1 MSSSG
6 SPPSHVPSRPA
17 RRSLWALALLCTGFV
32 ISRRIGA
39 AWPESMLAQ
48 SVPWFAAACVLVAA
62 GLWARGA
69 ACRVL
74 LAAAVVAAGA
84 GWFAARV
91 HELPRDALGA
101 MLDHGS
107 LAPPAVVTLRGIAA
121 DSPRKREAERGEFD
135 APPARPSWAFDLLTE
150 SIETSRGTRRVSG
163 RVRVFVAGDAPEV
176 RAGQRVEVI
185 GALEPVRTLGN
196 PGEYDLRA
204 WAAQEGVAGTLN
216 APGRSLVRVIEPP
229 RGAARVHAAWLA
241 WRSAMR
247 QRAEAAL
254 GSRAS
259 AARASATGDAAA
271 DENDEES
278 RRARALLR
286 SLLLGERDPEL
297 RDVQAAFRGLGLVHL
312 VAISGFNLAVMAF
325 IALFLLRLSGDR
337 GWIEPAALAL
347 LVAAYM
353 IVLPA
358 ETPIIR
364 SGLMVLAFLLI
375 DATGRRYDRLT
386 TLGWIGCALVLWRPL
401 DAWSLG
407 FQLSMGVTGLLL
419 WQGDRFTV
427 RLFGA
432 PLRGLVPDRSRGAAA
447 MARRGLRAAIG
458 AGKSLCATTLLCWAA
473 AAPVVIWQTG
483 MLSPLA
489 PVTTIIVLPLVT
501 LVLWVGYIVLLVGV
515 LVPAAGEGAAGA
527 LDLLAAFLIDVV
539 LALDALPG
547 TTLHLP
553 RVGWV
558 WAVCA
563 AACVLWW
570 CARGRANSRRGWA
583 VSAVLLAWLVAQVWL
598 GPRLAVGRDVALR
611 VDALAVGDGTC
622 MVVRDG
628 RGEAML
634 WDCGSLMPRV
644 GERVVARAL
653 RELGAGTVRTAVI
666 THSDIDHCS
675 GLVDVVA
682 PLGVRVV
689 LVSRVFAD
697 GAERAPW
704 GASGRLLAALR
715 DRGVE
720 VRAVGAGDSFAV
732 GAARVEFVW
741 PPEGYVPRLVNDA
754 SLVARVSVQTEA
766 GERFALLTGDI
777 GPQSIARL
785 LEEGD
790 AGRLAGASILEIPHH
805 GSVNDAAL
813 EFVRRAGAAAALQS
827 TGRERARREEWGPL
841 AAGRA
846 WKVTARDGAAW
857 AEVLRDGG
865 VRAGSAR
872 K

>member
-1 MSSSG
+1 
-6 SPPSHVPSRPA
+6 
-17 RRSLWALALLCTGFV
+17 
-32 ISRRIGA
+32 
-39 AWPESMLAQ
+39 MLAQ

-101 MLDHGS
+101 MLDHDP
-107 LAPPAVVTLRGIAA
+107 LAPPAVVTIRGIAA

-135 APPARPSWAFDLLTE
+135 APPARPSWAFDLLAE
-150 SIETSRGTRRVSG
+150 SIETSAGRQGVSG
-163 RVRVFVAGDAPEV
+163 RVRVFVAGEAPEV
-176 RAGQRVEVI
+176 RAGERVEVI

-204 WAAQEGVAGTLN
+204 WAAQEGVAGTLS

-229 RGAARVHAAWLA
+229 RGASRVQAAWLA
-241 WRSAMR
+241 WRGAMR
-247 QRAEAAL
+247 ERAESAL
-254 GSRAS
+254 GSRE
-259 AARASATGDAAA
+259 RADAESELNKGAVG
-271 DENDEES
+271 EIDEES

-325 IALFLLRLSGDR
+325 IALFLVRLSGDH

-364 SGLMVLAFLLI
+364 SGLMVQAFMAI
-375 DATGRRYDRLT
+375 EATGRRYDRLT
-386 TLGWIGCALVLWRPL
+386 VLGWIGIALLLWRPL

-407 FQLSMGVTGLLL
+407 FQLSMGATGLLL
-419 WQGDRFTV
+419 WMANRATD
-427 RLFGA
+427 RLFGT
-432 PLRGLVPDRSRGAAA
+432 PLRGLTPDRGRGGAA
-447 MARRGLRAAIG
+447 MVRRAGRAAWR
-458 AGKSLCATTLLCWAA
+458 ALKQLAATSLLCWAA
-473 AAPVVIWQTG
+473 AAPIVIWQTG

-489 PVTTIIVLPLVT
+489 PITTLVVLPLVT
-501 LVLWVGYIVLLVGV
+501 LVLWAGYIVLLVGV
-515 LVPAAGEGAAGA
+515 LAPGVGEFAAGV
-527 LDLLAAFLIDVV
+527 LDVLATFLIDVV

-553 RVGWV
+553 RVGGV

-563 AACVLWW
+563 TACVLWW
-570 CARGRANSRRGWA
+570 FARGRLRSRTGWA
-583 VSAVLLAWLVAQVWL
+583 VSAVLLAWLAAQVWL

-622 MVVRDG
+622 MVVRVG
-628 RGEAML
+628 GGGGGGGGGGEAML
-634 WDCGSLMPRV
+634 WDCGSLTPRV
-644 GERVVARAL
+644 GERVVARAV
-653 RELGAGTVRTAVI
+653 RELGAGNVRTAII
-666 THSDIDHCS
+666 THANVDHYS

-682 PLGVRVV
+682 PLGVRAV
-689 LVSRVFAD
+689 LVSRVFASE
-697 GAERAPW
+697 AERAPW
-704 GASGRLLAALR
+704 GGPGRLLSALR

-720 VRAVGAGDSFAV
+720 VRVVGAGDSFAM
-732 GAARVEFVW
+732 GAARVEFLW
-741 PPEGYVPRLVNDA
+741 PPAGYVPRLVNDA
-754 SLVARVSVQTEA
+754 SLVARVRVETAA
-766 GERFALLTGDI
+766 GERIALLTGDI

-785 LEEGD
+785 MEEGD
-790 AGRLAGASILEIPHH
+790 AGALAGASILEVPHH

-813 EFVRRAGAAAALQS
+813 EFVRRVRAPAVLQS
-827 TGRERARREEWGPL
+827 TGPERARREEWGTVR
-841 AAGRA
+841 GGGS
-846 WKVTARDGAAW
+846 WHITARDGAAW

-865 VRAGSAR
+865 ERAGAENRSNE
-872 K
+872 